1 MTWAQMKVDP
11 AETSRRQAVVVRMNL
26 LYSKRNKTDDKQKR
40 RRIDRELSRI
50 RANESFWLKDAAYFL
65 YI

>member
-1 MTWAQMKVDP
+1 MTWASMKVDP

-26 LYSKRNKTDDKQKR
+26 LWSKRNKTEDPHKR
-40 RRIDRELSRI
+40 KRLDMELSRI
-50 RANESFWLKDAAYFL
+50 RANESHWLKDAAYFL

>member
-1 MTWAQMKVDP
+1 MTWASMKVDP

-26 LYSKRNKTDDKQKR
+26 LWSKRNKTDDKGKQKR
-40 RRIDRELSRI
+40 LDRELSRI

>member
-11 AETSRRQAVVVRMNL
+11 EETARRQAVAVRLNKL
-26 LYSKRNKTDDKQKR
+26 WEKRQDADPVTVKR
-40 RRIDRELSRI
+40 INREFKAI
-50 RANESFWLKDAAYFL
+50 KAAESHWLKDAAYFL